1 MTASYR
7 FLLGPIPF
15 LGTEVYEVQDIDAAG
30 TMLSGAGANPA
41 GAFADL
47 ESEVRQGRA
56 PDDWRCTAAM
66 AAALGLPASRVGLP
80 DAMQRRAML
89 VSAVLRHP
97 VFDLWPFQDED
108 MLEGTLAGLA
118 LLARRAPLLPVG
130 RSFPYSLTIRGTRE
144 TELHATLSRSETAV
158 SLALTVTED
167 SLRRLY
173 EAAMGGTEEPSA
185 VNLSA
190 AVLDL
195 PGDWLG
201 GVMEAVFGVAFTP
214 HLFQRIDGA
223 RSAVSDLSA
232 LTLGAT
238 AAACAAGTGQGGPGA
253 AGAGD
258 LSAGPETFRC
268 QVEPLRL

>member
-130 RSFPYSLTIRGTRE
+130 RSFPYSLKIRGTHE
-144 TELHATLSRSETAV
+144 TELHAALSRSETAV

-173 EAAMGGTEEPSA
+173 DAAMGGAEAPSA
-185 VNLSA
+185 VNISA

-214 HLFQRIDGA
+214 LLFQRIDGA

-232 LTLGAT
+232 LILGAT

-253 AGAGD
+253 SGAGD
-258 LSAGPETFRC
+258 QSAGPETLRC